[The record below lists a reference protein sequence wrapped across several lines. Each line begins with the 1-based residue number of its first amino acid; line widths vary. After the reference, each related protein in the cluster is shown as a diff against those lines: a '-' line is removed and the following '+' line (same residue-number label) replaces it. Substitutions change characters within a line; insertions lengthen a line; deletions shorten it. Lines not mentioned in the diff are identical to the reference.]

1 MSESAGEMRGLAAF
15 FPDPAAP
22 SARTGDN
29 ERQTAT
35 EEVRSVNP
43 QLSSQLAADLAAN
56 EPGLAIIYRALD
68 GLVAQYGLDDA
79 AIVIDEANL
88 GRQVFRA
95 GRRVLDEDD
104 EALLAA
110 PAGLYT
116 EPALPDDNP
125 DRDIITSMCVL
136 ALRLDVL
143 KYDAWHDP
151 LTGLYDRRSFDRL
164 LEMAVARSVRYGWPF
179 TLVLLDMDKLKVIND
194 TDGHSAGDLAIRDLG
209 DRMRRSL
216 RYGDNAARIGG
227 DEFALILPD
236 TVADTVPTLVERL
249 RNTPGLR
256 DAPPEFSYGVAVC
269 PDEADDFDALFNLAD
284 ERMFAHKEARKATR

>member
-1 MSESAGEMRGLAAF
+1 MTETSGERRGLSALIPDMNPLPAIEPIAAKEAGAV
-15 FPDPAAP
+15 DKKLT
-22 SARTGDN
+22 SD
-29 ERQTAT
+29 
-35 EEVRSVNP
+35 
-43 QLSSQLAADLAAN
+43 LAADLAAN
-56 EPGLAIIYRALD
+56 ESGLAIIYRALD
-68 GLVAQYGLDDA
+68 ALVAQHNLDDA
-79 AIVIDEANL
+79 AIVIDEPNL

-104 EALLAA
+104 EALLSA

-116 EPALPDDNP
+116 EPALPEGDF
-125 DRDIITSMCVL
+125 DRRLIESMCIL
-136 ALRLDVL
+136 GLRMDVL
-143 KYDAWHDP
+143 RYDAWHDP

-209 DRMRRSL
+209 DRMRRTL

-236 TVADTVPTLVERL
+236 TLAETVPTLVERL

-256 DAPPEFSYGVAVC
+256 DLPPEFSYGVAVC
-269 PDEADDFDALFNLAD
+269 PDEADSFDTLFNLAD
-284 ERMFAHKEARKATR
+284 GRLFEHKQSRKAVR